1 MKYSDETVQKIIELR
16 ASGKGVT
23 EIGKI
28 LNLDRA
34 AVSRNLKKLGIDTSR
49 NTLIK
54 DIFRQ
59 IDTEEKAYWLGFLYA
74 DGTVASHTSAIGIT
88 LTDEEHVEKFK
99 TAIGAIN
106 HKIVAEHSKNFPNAK
121 TLYHLE
127 VKDKQ
132 LHKDLVELGCIPNKS
147 LNLTKIPNIPRDYVS
162 HFIRGYFDGDG
173 SLHYLKATNN
183 YRISFVGTFD
193 FLNDIQKELQTNVSL
208 HYGSSG
214 KAYMLQIS
222 GRKQVERVL
231 NYIYQDSTESMRLNR
246 KYQTYLNCLQWAHR
260 N

>member
-74 DGTVASHTSAIGIT
+74 DGYVSKYNQ
-88 LTDEEHVEKFK
+88 VEVSLALKD
-99 TAIGAIN
+99 
-106 HKIVAEHSKNFPNAK
+106 KN
-121 TLYHLE
+121 HLE
-127 VKDKQ
+127 KLKVF
-132 LHKDLVELGCIPNKS
+132 INT
-147 LNLTKIPNIPRDYVS
+147 NTNIITDDHRCRLLFCS
-162 HFIRGYFDGDG
+162 
-173 SLHYLKATNN
+173 
-183 YRISFVGTFD
+183 
-193 FLNDIQKELQTNVSL
+193 KELANDLASL
-208 HYGSSG
+208 CC
-214 KAYMLQIS
+214 A
-222 GRKQVERVL
+222 
-231 NYIYQDSTESMRLNR
+231 
-246 KYQTYLNCLQWAHR
+246 
-260 N
+260 